1 MRQNR
6 IAAFPRSQAF
16 VVLVVDQRG
25 GSSWDLSADVDS
37 VRNTL
42 PGERRNSLL
51 ATVTPDGNR
60 LVLLVPSAESA
71 REQDAVA
78 QAERAWRGLEAKGRK
93 VIVSLARTDSRK
105 EVAAAVEEAHHVMH
119 TACALAYEPGVYQ
132 LEDVVIETALLRSPD
147 LTALLT
153 SRLVPLET
161 SNAPLIE
168 TLSLFL
174 DSGQDRRRA
183 ARVLHIHPNTL
194 IYRLRRIRELTGL
207 SPTVPK
213 DIQKLGAAMTAW
225 RLTRKRLV

>member
-1 MRQNR
+1 MQQNR
-6 IAAFPRSQAF
+6 IAAIPQGQAF

-37 VRNTL
+37 VRKTL
-42 PGERRNSLL
+42 PGDRRKGLF

-60 LVLLVPSAESA
+60 LVLLVPSIEG
-71 REQDAVA
+71 EQDAVA
-78 QAERAWRGLEAKGRK
+78 QAEQAWRGLEAKGRK
-93 VIVSLARTDSRK
+93 VIVTVARADDRK
-105 EVAAAVEEAHHVMH
+105 GVAAAVEEAHHVMH

-161 SNAPLIE
+161 SNAPLLE